1 MKGKRKYIIK
11 MGFTILFMAFVLV
24 AELLAYMG
32 IKKMAMDN
40 YIADMKPLYGDIYA
54 TYYDK
59 SYMGEPCIVF
69 CEKSDPPVQVYV
81 DSIDSARI
89 STEHDYKRV
98 ETSQG
103 ARALKTISFS
113 EAFVIAAVGLTFVIF
128 VIYSASISANLK
140 TD

>member
-1 MKGKRKYIIK
+1 
-11 MGFTILFMAFVLV
+11 MASVLV
-24 AELLAYMG
+24 AEPLAYVG
-32 IKKMAMDN
+32 IKKMAMDK
-40 YIADMKPLYGDIYA
+40 YIAAMQPFYGDIYA

-98 ETSQG
+98 ETKQG
-103 ARALKTISFS
+103 ARALKTISVAEKFVIAVAAL
-113 EAFVIAAVGLTFVIF
+113 AFVIFA
-128 VIYSASISANLK
+128 IYSANMSANLK
-140 TD
+140 TN